1 MEPRSRE
8 TTPTK
13 EDLDFIVDDGY
24 KHDVDLDYVPDD
36 EKYVVSGKDF
46 KKLTKNAI
54 KLGAESLDY
63 STRKN
68 NKYVATLPNGKKVHF
83 GSPKYSDYLIH
94 KDKDRRDK
102 YLARATKI
110 KNKSGE
116 LTYVNP
122 ESANF
127 WSVHLLWPKK
137 WFKRIKD
144 MIKMQLSSYEHLTQ
158 DNIIFN
164 EAREFKVKD
173 SKIKYKRIPIEIK
186 YPNGKKGTLVI
197 ESPVLFSF
205 GVNEKKNQET
215 NKLVGYSMPVCLWA
229 KDSEP
234 NTKEKAFLVILN
246 DVVWTCQS
254 HLESEYGADLA
265 SSLSL
270 PFYYKQIEYTD
281 KKGKKKTKVDESSPP
296 VLYAKLIYSEKSK
309 KILSLFKGKGGKD
322 LNPFKYINQYCNVK
336 LALIIEGIFIS
347 KTVTSLQ
354 IKVHECY
361 VKPLKP
367 RESLLTIDEEEEEE
381 DSEGEYVKDGIEDLV
396 ISDKEETE

>member
-1 MEPRSRE
+1 
-8 TTPTK
+8 
-13 EDLDFIVDDGY
+13 
-24 KHDVDLDYVPDD
+24 
-36 EKYVVSGKDF
+36 
-46 KKLTKNAI
+46 
-54 KLGAESLDY
+54 
-63 STRKN
+63 
-68 NKYVATLPNGKKVHF
+68 
-83 GSPKYSDYLIH
+83 
-94 KDKDRRDK
+94 
-102 YLARATKI
+102 
-110 KNKSGE
+110 
-116 LTYVNP
+116 
-122 ESANF
+122 
-127 WSVHLLWPKK
+127 
-137 WFKRIKD
+137 
-144 MIKMQLSSYEHLTQ
+144 MQLSSYENITQ

-164 EAREFKVKD
+164 EAKEFKVKD

-186 YPNGKKGTLVI
+186 YPNEKKGALVV

-215 NKLVGYSMPVCLWA
+215 NKLVGYSMPVCLWS
-229 KDSEP
+229 KDSSP
-234 NTKEKAFLVILN
+234 NTKELSFFETLN
-246 DVVWTCQS
+246 NVVSMCQS

-265 SSLSL
+265 SSLSS

-281 KKGKKKTKVDESSPP
+281 KKGKKETKVDESSAP

-354 IKVHECY
+354 VKVHECY

-367 RESLLTIDEEEEEE
+367 RESLLIIDEEEEEE
-381 DSEGEYVKDGIEDLV
+381 EREGEYAKDGIEDLV